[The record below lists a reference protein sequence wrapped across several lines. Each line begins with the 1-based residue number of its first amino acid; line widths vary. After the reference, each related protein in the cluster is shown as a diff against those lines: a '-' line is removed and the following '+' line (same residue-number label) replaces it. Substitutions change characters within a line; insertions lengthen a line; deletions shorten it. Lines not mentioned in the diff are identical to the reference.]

1 MTVQSENPT
10 AAVSAPGKVLL
21 AGGYL
26 VTDRDYTGLVFGL
39 NARINVVAR
48 GITTS
53 EGVQLTEIVVES
65 PQFVGGTWRYG
76 YHLAP
81 EDGGITVTQL
91 QVGSSYQPN
100 PFIETTLT
108 YALTYISRVVHQRP
122 AHSIQSA
129 RLTILADTDY
139 YSASSSSPSS
149 SSSSSTSN
157 RFIPFGTSLKDAKKT
172 GLGSSAALV
181 TSLTA
186 ALLSHYLDPDQ
197 FDLTTDNGRTVLH
210 NLAQTAHCR
219 AQGKIGSGFDV
230 AAAVHGSCLYR
241 RFSPSVLDAVPQPG
255 QPGFGT
261 KLEET
266 ISGGGGG
273 GQAKWDTEIQKDKV
287 SLPRGVAMRMVD
299 VECGSQTVG
308 MVKAVNAWRA
318 SDPAGSKALW
328 DELQGKNEALA
339 SVLAEDRVGE
349 LPSALAASRELVRAM
364 GAKSGVPI
372 EPESQTELIDA
383 LSAVEGVYGG
393 VVPGAGGF
401 DAVAILVKDDGETVA
416 RVERFLEEWSAKRKD
431 SKVKLLGVK
440 GELEGVRVE
449 ELRQFDGWLS

>member
-10 AAVSAPGKVLL
+10 TAVSAPGKVLL

-26 VTDRDYTGLVFGL
+26 VTDRDHTGLVFGL
-39 NARINVVAR
+39 DARINVVAR
-48 GITTS
+48 GIPTS
-53 EGVQLTEIVVES
+53 KGVQLTEIVVES
-65 PQFVGGTWRYG
+65 PQFVGGIWRYG

-108 YALTYISRVVHQRP
+108 YVLTYISRVAHQRP
-122 AHSIQSA
+122 SHSIRSA

-139 YSASSSSPSS
+139 YSASSSSSNSS
-149 SSSSSTSN
+149 SN

-186 ALLSHYLDPDQ
+186 ALLSHYLDPIH
-197 FDLTTDNGRTVLH
+197 FDLSTDKGRTVLH
-210 NLAQTAHCR
+210 NLAQAAHCR

-241 RFSPSVLDAVPQPG
+241 RFSPSVLDSVPQPG
-255 QPGFGT
+255 QPHFGT
-261 KLEET
+261 RLEEAIRGT
-266 ISGGGGG
+266 
-273 GQAKWDTEIQKDKV
+273 KWDTEIHKDKV

-318 SDPAGSKALW
+318 TDPEGSKALW
-328 DELQGKNEALA
+328 DELQGRNEALA
-339 SVLAEDRVGE
+339 RVLADGRVDD
-349 LPSALAASRELVRAM
+349 LPAALAANRELVRAM
-364 GAKSGVPI
+364 GSRSDVPI

-401 DAVAILVKDDGETVA
+401 DAVSLLVKDDEETVA
-416 RVERFLEEWSAKRKD
+416 RLERFLEEWSAKKKD

-449 ELRQFDGWLS
+449 KLREFDGWLS

>member
-10 AAVSAPGKVLL
+10 TAVSAPGKVLL

-39 NARINVVAR
+39 DARINVVAR
-48 GITTS
+48 GIPTS
-53 EGVQLTEIVVES
+53 KGVQLTEIVVES
-65 PQFVGGTWRYG
+65 PQFVGGIWRYG

-108 YALTYISRVVHQRP
+108 YVLTYISRVAHQRP
-122 AHSIQSA
+122 SHSIRSA
-129 RLTILADTDY
+129 RLTILADSDY
-139 YSASSSSPSS
+139 YSASSSSSTASTASPS
-149 SSSSSTSN
+149 SN

-186 ALLSHYLDPDQ
+186 ALLSHYLDPIH
-197 FDLTTDNGRTVLH
+197 FDLSTDKGRTVLH
-210 NLAQTAHCR
+210 NLAQAAHCR

-241 RFSPSVLDAVPQPG
+241 RFSPSVLDSVPQPG
-255 QPGFGT
+255 QPHFGT
-261 KLEET
+261 RLEEAIRGT
-266 ISGGGGG
+266 
-273 GQAKWDTEIQKDKV
+273 KWDTEIHKDKV

-318 SDPAGSKALW
+318 ADPEGSRALW
-328 DELQGKNEALA
+328 DELQGRNEALA
-339 SVLAEDRVGE
+339 RVLADGRVDD
-349 LPSALAASRELVRAM
+349 LPAALAASRELVRAM
-364 GAKSGVPI
+364 GSRSDVPI

-401 DAVAILVKDDGETVA
+401 DAVSLLVKDDEETVA
-416 RVERFLEEWSAKRKD
+416 RLERFLEEWSAKKKD

-449 ELRQFDGWLS
+449 KLREFDGWLS

>member
-10 AAVSAPGKVLL
+10 TAVSAPGKVLL

-48 GITTS
+48 GIPTS
-53 EGVQLTEIVVES
+53 QGVQLTEIVVES
-65 PQFVGGTWRYG
+65 PQFIGGIWRYG

-91 QVGSSYQPN
+91 QVGSTYQAN

-108 YALTYISRVVHQRP
+108 YALTYISRVAHQRP
-122 AHSIQSA
+122 AHSIKSA

-139 YSASSSSPSS
+139 YSASSSSTAAGPS
-149 SSSSSTSN
+149 SN

-186 ALLSHYLDPDQ
+186 ALLSHYLDPIH
-197 FDLTTDNGRTVLH
+197 FDLGTDKGRTVLH
-210 NLAQTAHCR
+210 NLAQAAHCR

-255 QPGFGT
+255 QPHFGT
-261 KLEET
+261 KLEEA
-266 ISGGGGG
+266 INGRR
-273 GQAKWDTEIQKDKV
+273 WDTEIHKDKV

-318 SDPAGSKALW
+318 TDPQGSKALW
-328 DELQGKNEALA
+328 DELQGRNETLA
-339 SVLAEDRVGE
+339 RVLAEGRLDD
-349 LPSALAASRELVRAM
+349 LPAALAASRELVRSM

-372 EPESQTELIDA
+372 EPEAQTELIDA
-383 LSAVEGVYGG
+383 LSALDGVYGG

-401 DAVAILVKDDGETVA
+401 DAVSLLVRDDEETVA
-416 RVERFLEEWSAKRKD
+416 RLERFLEEWSGKKKD

-449 ELRQFDGWLS
+449 KLREFDGWLS

>member
-1 MTVQSENPT
+1 MFS
-10 AAVSAPGKVLL
+10 
-21 AGGYL
+21 
-26 VTDRDYTGLVFGL
+26 
-39 NARINVVAR
+39 
-48 GITTS
+48 
-53 EGVQLTEIVVES
+53 S
-65 PQFVGGTWRYG
+65 PWALIATN
-76 YHLAP
+76 HHKS
-81 EDGGITVTQL
+81 
-91 QVGSSYQPN
+91 GSSYQPN
-100 PFIETTLT
+100 PFIETTLS
-108 YALTYISRVVHQRP
+108 YALTYISRVAHQRP
-122 AHSIQSA
+122 SHSIRSA

-139 YSASSSSPSS
+139 YSASSSPSTESTASPA
-149 SSSSSTSN
+149 SN
-157 RFIPFGTSLKDAKKT
+157 RFIPFGTTLKDAKKT

-186 ALLSHYLDPDQ
+186 ALLSHYLDPIH
-197 FDLTTDNGRTVLH
+197 FDLSTDKGRTVLH
-210 NLAQTAHCR
+210 NLAQAAHCR

-255 QPGFGT
+255 QPHFGT
-261 KLEET
+261 RLEEAIRGT
-266 ISGGGGG
+266 
-273 GQAKWDTEIQKDKV
+273 KWDTEIHKEKV

-318 SDPAGSKALW
+318 ADPEGSKALW
-328 DELQGKNEALA
+328 DELQGRNEALA
-339 SVLAEDRVGE
+339 RVLADGKVDE
-349 LPSALAASRELVRAM
+349 LSAALKASRELVRAM
-364 GAKSGVPI
+364 GSRSDVPI

-401 DAVAILVKDDGETVA
+401 DAVSLLVRDDEETVA
-416 RVERFLEEWSAKRKD
+416 RLERFLEEWSAKKKD

-449 ELRQFDGWLS
+449 KLREFDGWLS

>member
-1 MTVQSENPT
+1 M
-10 AAVSAPGKVLL
+10 L
-21 AGGYL
+21 
-26 VTDRDYTGLVFGL
+26 
-39 NARINVVAR
+39 
-48 GITTS
+48 TS
-53 EGVQLTEIVVES
+53 TNHHTS
-65 PQFVGGTWRYG
+65 
-76 YHLAP
+76 
-81 EDGGITVTQL
+81 
-91 QVGSSYQPN
+91 GSSYQPN

-139 YSASSSSPSS
+139 YSASSSTAPTTNPS
-149 SSSSSTSN
+149 SN

-186 ALLSHYLDPDQ
+186 ALLSHYLEPAH
-197 FDLTTDNGRTVLH
+197 FDLTTDDGRTVLH
-210 NLAQTAHCR
+210 NLAQAAHCR

-261 KLEET
+261 RLEET
-266 ISGGGGG
+266 IG
-273 GQAKWDTEIQKDKV
+273 GQGKWDTEIHKDKV
-287 SLPRGVAMRMVD
+287 SLPQGVAMRMVD
-299 VECGSQTVG
+299 VECGSQTIG

-328 DELQGKNEALA
+328 DELQGRNETLA
-339 SVLAEDRVGE
+339 AVLAEGKVDE
-349 LPSALAASRELVRAM
+349 LPGALAASRELVRAM

-383 LSAVEGVYGG
+383 LSELEGVYGG

-416 RVERFLEEWSAKRKD
+416 RVERFLEEWSSKKKD

-449 ELRQFDGWLS
+449 KLREFDGWLS

>member
-1 MTVQSENPT
+1 MTAPSENPAT
-10 AAVSAPGKVLL
+10 AVSAPGKVLL

-48 GITTS
+48 RIPTS
-53 EGVQLTEIVVES
+53 QGVQLTEIVVES

-91 QVGSSYQPN
+91 QVGSSYDTN

-108 YALTYISRVVHQRP
+108 YALTYISHVAHQRP
-122 AHSIQSA
+122 THSFKPA

-139 YSASSSSPSS
+139 YSAPTETASAAISNKPSS
-149 SSSSSTSN
+149 T
-157 RFIPFGTSLKDAKKT
+157 RFVPFGTTLKAAKKT

-181 TSLTA
+181 TALTA
-186 ALLSHYLDPDQ
+186 ALLSHYLPPSHC
-197 FDLTTDNGRTVLH
+197 DLDTDKGRAILH

-230 AAAVHGSCLYR
+230 AAAVYGSCLYR
-241 RFSPSVLDAVPQPG
+241 RFSPAVLDAVPLPG

-261 KLEET
+261 KLEEVVDGR
-266 ISGGGGG
+266 S
-273 GQAKWDTEIQKDKV
+273 WDTEVQKDRV
-287 SLPRGVAMRMVD
+287 ALPRGVAMRMVD
-299 VECGSQTVG
+299 VECGSQTVS
-308 MVKAVNAWRA
+308 MVKAVNLWRA
-318 SDPAGSKALW
+318 KDPAGSRKLW
-328 DELQGKNEALA
+328 DDLQARNEELAG
-339 SVLAEDRVGE
+339 VLAGGKVEE
-349 LPSALAASRELVRAM
+349 LPGALKATRELVRRM
-364 GAKSGVPI
+364 GAESGVPI

-383 LSAVEGVYGG
+383 LTGVEGVFGG

-401 DAVAILVKDDGETVA
+401 DAVAVLVKDDVETLK
-416 RVERFLEEWSAKRKD
+416 RVEEFLKGWSEKKAD

-440 GELEGVRVE
+440 GELEGVRTE
-449 ELRQFDGWLS
+449 KLSGFDGWL

>member
-1 MTVQSENPT
+1 MSVPSENPQI
-10 AAVSAPGKVLL
+10 AVSAPGKVLL

-39 NARINVVAR
+39 NARINVVAQR
-48 GITTS
+48 IPTS
-53 EGVQLTEIVVES
+53 QGVQLTEIVVES

-91 QVGSSYQPN
+91 QVGSTYDPN

-108 YALTYISRVVHQRP
+108 YALTYIARVAHQRP
-122 AHSIQSA
+122 SHSFKPA

-139 YSASSSSPSS
+139 YSAPTEQQSAAA
-149 SSSSSTSN
+149 TTTAATK
-157 RFIPFGTSLKDAKKT
+157 RFIPFGTTLKAAKKT

-186 ALLSHYLDPDQ
+186 ALLSHYLPASH
-197 FDLTTDNGRTVLH
+197 FDLDTDAGKSILH

-230 AAAVHGSCLYR
+230 AAAVYGSCLYR

-255 QPGFGT
+255 QPSFGT
-261 KLEET
+261 KLEAVVD
-266 ISGGGGG
+266 
-273 GQAKWDTEIQKDKV
+273 GQQGQQGWDTEVRKDAV
-287 SLPRGVAMRMVD
+287 SLPAGVAMRMVD

-308 MVKAVNAWRA
+308 MVKAVNAWRER
-318 SDPAGSKALW
+318 DPAGSGALW
-328 DELQGKNEALA
+328 AELQRRNEDLA
-339 SVLAEDRVGE
+339 GVLAAGDAGA
-349 LPSALAASRELVRAM
+349 LPGALRASRELVRRM
-364 GAKSGVPI
+364 GGESGVPI
-372 EPESQTELIDA
+372 EPAAQTELIDA
-383 LSAVEGVYGG
+383 LGRVEGVLGG

-401 DAVAILVKDDGETVA
+401 DAVAVLVRDDGETLG
-416 RVERFLEEWSAKRKD
+416 RVEAFLKGWSEKKGD

-440 GELEGVRVE
+440 GELEGVRKE
-449 ELRQFDGWLS
+449 KLGEFEGWL

>member
-10 AAVSAPGKVLL
+10 TAVSAPGKVLL

-48 GITTS
+48 GIPTS
-53 EGVQLTEIVVES
+53 QGVQLTEIVVES
-65 PQFVGGTWRYG
+65 PQFIGGIWRYG

-91 QVGSSYQPN
+91 QVGSTYQAN

-108 YALTYISRVVHQRP
+108 YALTYISRVAHQRP
-122 AHSIQSA
+122 AHSIKSA

-139 YSASSSSPSS
+139 YSASSSSTAASPS
-149 SSSSSTSN
+149 SN

-186 ALLSHYLDPDQ
+186 ALLSHYLDPIH
-197 FDLTTDNGRTVLH
+197 FDLGTDKGRTVLH
-210 NLAQTAHCR
+210 NLAQAAHCR

-255 QPGFGT
+255 QPHFGT
-261 KLEET
+261 KLEEA
-266 ISGGGGG
+266 INGRR
-273 GQAKWDTEIQKDKV
+273 WDTEIHKDKV

-318 SDPAGSKALW
+318 TDPQGSKALW
-328 DELQGKNEALA
+328 DELQGRNETLA
-339 SVLAEDRVGE
+339 RVLAEGRLDD
-349 LPSALAASRELVRAM
+349 LPAALAASRELVRSM

-372 EPESQTELIDA
+372 EPEAQTELIDA
-383 LSAVEGVYGG
+383 LSALDGVYGG

-401 DAVAILVKDDGETVA
+401 DAVSLLVRDDEETVA
-416 RVERFLEEWSAKRKD
+416 RLERFLEEWSAKKKD

-449 ELRQFDGWLS
+449 KLREFDGWLS

>member
-1 MTVQSENPT
+1 MTAPSENPAT
-10 AAVSAPGKVLL
+10 AVSAPGKVLL

-48 GITTS
+48 RIPTS
-53 EGVQLTEIVVES
+53 QGVQLTEIVVES

-91 QVGSSYQPN
+91 QVGSSYDTN

-108 YALTYISRVVHQRP
+108 YALTYISHVANQRP
-122 AHSIQSA
+122 THSFKPA

-139 YSASSSSPSS
+139 YSAPTETASAAISNKPSSSSP
-149 SSSSSTSN
+149 
-157 RFIPFGTSLKDAKKT
+157 RFVPFGTTLKAAKKT
-172 GLGSSAALV
+172 GLGSSAAL
-181 TSLTA
+181 
-186 ALLSHYLDPDQ
+186 
-197 FDLTTDNGRTVLH
+197 GRTILH

-230 AAAVHGSCLYR
+230 AAAVYGSCLYR
-241 RFSPSVLDAVPQPG
+241 RFSPAVLDAVPLPG

-261 KLEET
+261 KLEEVVDGR
-266 ISGGGGG
+266 S
-273 GQAKWDTEIQKDKV
+273 WDTEVQKDKV
-287 SLPRGVAMRMVD
+287 ALPRGVAMRMVD
-299 VECGSQTVG
+299 VECGSQTVS
-308 MVKAVNAWRA
+308 MVKAVNLWR
-318 SDPAGSKALW
+318 SKDPAGSRKLW
-328 DELQGKNEALA
+328 DDLQARNEELAG
-339 SVLAEDRVGE
+339 VLAGGKVEE
-349 LPSALAASRELVRAM
+349 LPGALKATRELVRRM
-364 GAKSGVPI
+364 GDESGVPI

-383 LSAVEGVYGG
+383 LTGVEGVFGG

-401 DAVAILVKDDGETVA
+401 DAVAILVKDDEETLK
-416 RVERFLEEWSAKRKD
+416 RVEEFLKGWSEKKAD

-440 GELEGVRVE
+440 GELEGVRTE
-449 ELRQFDGWLS
+449 KLSEFDGWL

>member
-1 MTVQSENPT
+1 M
-10 AAVSAPGKVLL
+10 PGL
-21 AGGYL
+21 
-26 VTDRDYTGLVFGL
+26 
-39 NARINVVAR
+39 
-48 GITTS
+48 
-53 EGVQLTEIVVES
+53 
-65 PQFVGGTWRYG
+65 
-76 YHLAP
+76 YHIIHSSIWAL
-81 EDGGITVTQL
+81 ISTNHHKS
-91 QVGSSYQPN
+91 GSSYQPN

-108 YALTYISRVVHQRP
+108 YALTYISRVARQRP
-122 AHSIQSA
+122 SHSIQSA

-139 YSASSSSPSS
+139 YSASSSASTAPTTNSS
-149 SSSSSTSN
+149 SN

-186 ALLSHYLDPDQ
+186 ALLSHYLDPVH
-197 FDLTTDNGRTVLH
+197 FDLTTDKGRTVLH
-210 NLAQTAHCR
+210 NLAQAAHCR

-261 KLEET
+261 RLEEAV
-266 ISGGGGG
+266 SGGSGGAG
-273 GQAKWDTEIQKDKV
+273 RWDTEIHKDKV

-308 MVKAVNAWRA
+308 MVKAVNAWRE

-328 DELQGKNEALA
+328 DDLQGRNEALA
-339 SVLAEDRVGE
+339 RVLAGGKLDD
-349 LPSALAASRELVRAM
+349 LPAALAASRELVRAM
-364 GAKSGVPI
+364 GERSGVPI

-383 LSAVEGVYGG
+383 LSAVDGVYGG

-401 DAVAILVKDDGETVA
+401 DAVALLVRDDAETVA
-416 RVERFLEEWSAKRKD
+416 RVERFLGEWSAKKKD

-449 ELRQFDGWLS
+449 KLKGFDGWLS

>member
-1 MTVQSENPT
+1 MSYE
-10 AAVSAPGKVLL
+10 KYVLSQPP
-21 AGGYL
+21 AGS
-26 VTDRDYTGLVFGL
+26 RP
-39 NARINVVAR
+39 R
-48 GITTS
+48 
-53 EGVQLTEIVVES
+53 QLCTIS
-65 PQFVGGTWRYG
+65 SIYSSTWDLIATN
-76 YHLAP
+76 HHKS
-81 EDGGITVTQL
+81 
-91 QVGSSYQPN
+91 GSSYQPN

-108 YALTYISRVVHQRP
+108 YVLTYISRVAHQRP

-139 YSASSSSPSS
+139 YSASPSS
-149 SSSSSTSN
+149 STEPAANSSSN
-157 RFIPFGTSLKDAKKT
+157 RFVPFGTSLKDAKKT

-186 ALLSHYLDPDQ
+186 ALLSHYLDPIH
-197 FDLTTDNGRTVLH
+197 FDLTTDKGRTVLH
-210 NLAQTAHCR
+210 NLAQAAHCR

-255 QPGFGT
+255 QPHFGT
-261 KLEET
+261 KLEEA
-266 ISGGGGG
+266 IRG
-273 GQAKWDTEIQKDKV
+273 AKWDTEIQKDKV

-328 DELQGKNEALA
+328 DDLQRRNEALA
-339 SVLAEDRVGE
+339 RVLAEGKVDE
-349 LPSALAASRELVRAM
+349 LPAALSASRELVRDM
-364 GAKSGVPI
+364 GSRSGVPI

-401 DAVAILVKDDGETVA
+401 DAVSLLVRDDEETVA
-416 RVERFLEEWSAKRKD
+416 RLEGFLGEWSAKKKD
-431 SKVKLLGVK
+431 SKAKLLGVK
-440 GELEGVRVE
+440 GELEGIRVE
-449 ELRQFDGWLS
+449 KLREFDGWLS

>member
-1 MTVQSENPT
+1 MHSPSCPHEKYVPSQP
-10 AAVSAPGKVLL
+10 P
-21 AGGYL
+21 AGCS
-26 VTDRDYTGLVFGL
+26 
-39 NARINVVAR
+39 
-48 GITTS
+48 TTPNLC
-53 EGVQLTEIVVES
+53 QLIHSS
-65 PQFVGGTWRYG
+65 PCALIATN
-76 YHLAP
+76 HHKS
-81 EDGGITVTQL
+81 
-91 QVGSSYQPN
+91 GSSYQPN

-108 YALTYISRVVHQRP
+108 YVLTYISRVAHQRP
-122 AHSIQSA
+122 SHSIRSA
-129 RLTILADTDY
+129 RLTILADSDY
-139 YSASSSSPSS
+139 YSASSSSSTASTASPS
-149 SSSSSTSN
+149 SN

-186 ALLSHYLDPDQ
+186 ALLSHYLDPIH
-197 FDLTTDNGRTVLH
+197 FDLSTDKGRTVLH
-210 NLAQTAHCR
+210 NLAQAAHCR

-241 RFSPSVLDAVPQPG
+241 RFSPSVLDSVPQPG
-255 QPGFGT
+255 QPHFGT
-261 KLEET
+261 RLEEAIRGT
-266 ISGGGGG
+266 
-273 GQAKWDTEIQKDKV
+273 KWDTEIHKDKV

-318 SDPAGSKALW
+318 ADPEGSRALW
-328 DELQGKNEALA
+328 DELQGRNEALA
-339 SVLAEDRVGE
+339 RVLADGRVDD
-349 LPSALAASRELVRAM
+349 LPAALAASRELVRAM
-364 GAKSGVPI
+364 GSRSDVPI

-401 DAVAILVKDDGETVA
+401 DAVSLLVKDDEETVA
-416 RVERFLEEWSAKRKD
+416 RLERFLEEWSAKKKD

-449 ELRQFDGWLS
+449 KLREFDGWLS

>member
-1 MTVQSENPT
+1 MRRAPGPPPASHPS
-10 AAVSAPGKVLL
+10 SAPTLHQFTNSSTW
-21 AGGYL
+21 ACNA
-26 VTDRDYTGLVFGL
+26 TDHHK
-39 NARINVVAR
+39 
-48 GITTS
+48 S
-53 EGVQLTEIVVES
+53 
-65 PQFVGGTWRYG
+65 
-76 YHLAP
+76 
-81 EDGGITVTQL
+81 
-91 QVGSSYQPN
+91 GSSYQPN

-122 AHSIQSA
+122 AHSIKSA

-139 YSASSSSPSS
+139 YSASPSPSAPS
-149 SSSSSTSN
+149 ASPSGN
-157 RFIPFGTSLKDAKKT
+157 RFVPFGTSLKDAKKT

-186 ALLSHYLDPDQ
+186 ALLSHYLDPIH
-197 FDLTTDNGRTVLH
+197 FDLATDKGRTVLH
-210 NLAQTAHCR
+210 NLAQAAHCR

-241 RFSPSVLDAVPQPG
+241 RFSPSVLDAVPQPR
-255 QPGFGT
+255 QPHFGT
-261 KLEET
+261 RLEEAV
-266 ISGGGGG
+266 GGSR
-273 GQAKWDTEIQKDKV
+273 WDTEVHRDKV

-318 SDPAGSKALW
+318 ADPDGSRALW
-328 DELQGKNEALA
+328 DELQGRNEALA
-339 SVLAEDRVGE
+339 RVLADGRVGD
-349 LPSALAASRELVRAM
+349 LPAALAASRELVRAM
-364 GAKSGVPI
+364 GARSEVPI

-383 LSAVEGVYGG
+383 LSAVDGVYGG

-401 DAVAILVKDDGETVA
+401 DAVALLVRDDEETAA
-416 RVERFLEEWSAKRKD
+416 RVERFLEDWSAKKKD

-449 ELRQFDGWLS
+449 KLREFDGWLS

>member
-10 AAVSAPGKVLL
+10 TAVSAPGKVLL

-39 NARINVVAR
+39 DARINVVAR
-48 GITTS
+48 GIPTS
-53 EGVQLTEIVVES
+53 KGVQLTEIVVES
-65 PQFVGGTWRYG
+65 PQFVGGIWRYG

-108 YALTYISRVVHQRP
+108 YVLTYISRVAHQRP
-122 AHSIQSA
+122 SHSIRSA
-129 RLTILADTDY
+129 RLTILADSDY
-139 YSASSSSPSS
+139 YSASSSSSTASTASPS
-149 SSSSSTSN
+149 SN

-186 ALLSHYLDPDQ
+186 ALLSHYLDPIH
-197 FDLTTDNGRTVLH
+197 FDLSTDKGRTVLH
-210 NLAQTAHCR
+210 NLAQAAHCR

-241 RFSPSVLDAVPQPG
+241 RFSPSVLDSVPQPG
-255 QPGFGT
+255 QPHFGT
-261 KLEET
+261 RLEEAIRGT
-266 ISGGGGG
+266 
-273 GQAKWDTEIQKDKV
+273 KWDTEIHKDKV

-318 SDPAGSKALW
+318 ADPEGSRALW
-328 DELQGKNEALA
+328 DELQGRNEALA
-339 SVLAEDRVGE
+339 RVLADGRVDD
-349 LPSALAASRELVRAM
+349 LPAALAASRELVRAM
-364 GAKSGVPI
+364 GSRSDVPI

-401 DAVAILVKDDGETVA
+401 DAVSLLVKDDEDTVA
-416 RVERFLEEWSAKRKD
+416 RLERFLEEWSAKKKD

-449 ELRQFDGWLS
+449 KLREFDGWLS

>member
-1 MTVQSENPT
+1 MTAQSENPT
-10 AAVSAPGKVLL
+10 TAVSAPGKVLL

-39 NARINVVAR
+39 DARINVVAR
-48 GITTS
+48 GIPTS
-53 EGVQLTEIVVES
+53 QGVQLTEIVVES
-65 PQFVGGTWRYG
+65 PQFVGGIWRYG

-122 AHSIQSA
+122 AHSIKSA

-139 YSASSSSPSS
+139 YSASPSPSAPS
-149 SSSSSTSN
+149 ASPSGN
-157 RFIPFGTSLKDAKKT
+157 RFVPFGTSLKDAKKT

-186 ALLSHYLDPDQ
+186 ALLSHYLDPIH
-197 FDLTTDNGRTVLH
+197 FDLATDKGRTVLH
-210 NLAQTAHCR
+210 NLAQAAHCR

-241 RFSPSVLDAVPQPG
+241 RFSPSVLDAVPQPR
-255 QPGFGT
+255 QPHFGT
-261 KLEET
+261 RLEEAV
-266 ISGGGGG
+266 GGSR
-273 GQAKWDTEIQKDKV
+273 WDTEVHRDKV

-318 SDPAGSKALW
+318 ADPDGSRALW
-328 DELQGKNEALA
+328 DELQGRNEALA
-339 SVLAEDRVGE
+339 RVLADGRVGD
-349 LPSALAASRELVRAM
+349 LPAALAASRELVRAM
-364 GAKSGVPI
+364 GARSEVPI

-383 LSAVEGVYGG
+383 LSAVDGVYGG

-401 DAVAILVKDDGETVA
+401 DAVALLVRDDEETAA
-416 RVERFLEEWSAKRKD
+416 RVERFLEDWSAKKKD

-449 ELRQFDGWLS
+449 KLREFDGWLS

>member
-1 MTVQSENPT
+1 MCPWTTPSRVGTKTSLYNLIYCC
-10 AAVSAPGKVLL
+10 SSWIKLVLIS
-21 AGGYL
+21 
-26 VTDRDYTGLVFGL
+26 T
-39 NARINVVAR
+39 NHH
-48 GITTS
+48 TS
-53 EGVQLTEIVVES
+53 
-65 PQFVGGTWRYG
+65 
-76 YHLAP
+76 
-81 EDGGITVTQL
+81 
-91 QVGSSYQPN
+91 GSSYQPN

-139 YSASSSSPSS
+139 YSASSSSSS
-149 SSSSSTSN
+149 SSSATPTTNPSSN

-186 ALLSHYLDPDQ
+186 ALLSHYLDPAH

-210 NLAQTAHCR
+210 NLAQAAHCR

-241 RFSPSVLDAVPQPG
+241 RFSPSILDAVPQPG

-261 KLEET
+261 RLQET
-266 ISGGGGG
+266 ISGGGRA
-273 GQAKWDTEIQKDKV
+273 GQGKWDTEIHKDKV

-328 DELQGKNEALA
+328 DQLQGRNETLA
-339 SVLAEDRVGE
+339 AVLAEGNVDE
-349 LPSALAASRELVRAM
+349 LPGALAASRELVRAM
-364 GAKSGVPI
+364 GAQSGVPI

-383 LSAVEGVYGG
+383 LSKVEGVYGG

-416 RVERFLEEWSAKRKD
+416 RVERFLEEWSANKKD

-440 GELEGVRVE
+440 GELEGVRAE
-449 ELRQFDGWLS
+449 KMREFDGWLS